1 VKRLSLAVVLAVL
14 ALSGARADEPVSFCV
29 DPDWAPF
36 EIVNERGEHEG
47 IAADL
52 LRLVAARSG
61 VSLRLVRTRDWDDS
75 VAAVEDGRCEF
86 LDFLNDT
93 PKRRETL
100 IFTDPVFT
108 DANVIVAREEH
119 SYIDDLNALDG
130 ETIVLPR
137 GTSIEERV
145 RRDFPDLRVLTVE
158 SEEETFALVAERK
171 ADLTIRSMAV
181 AVYTIKKDGWFNL
194 KIAGQIPEYKN
205 RLRIG
210 VRKDN
215 VALRDTLNR
224 GVAALSPAEIREIAN
239 RHTAINVQSGTD
251 YRVVRNVIIFFS
263 LLLVTNLLWAVKLK
277 RVNERLR
284 VLAETDHLTGLANR
298 AKLSERIHDEL
309 ENARRYGTSLAAIL
323 LDLDHFKAVNDDFG
337 HLAGD
342 RILVA
347 VSRAVSS
354 SLNGGET
361 VGRWGG
367 EEYLILCPGLDA
379 EGARALAERVREGVL
394 AQTYEIGRP
403 QSVSAGV
410 GVYSAGD
417 DAGALIAR
425 ADQALYEAKAA
436 GRNRVRVG

>member
-1 VKRLSLAVVLAVL
+1 VKRLSLAAALTILV
-14 ALSGARADEPVSFCV
+14 LSGARADEPVSFCV
-29 DPDWAPF
+29 DPDWPPF
-36 EIVNERGEHEG
+36 EMINERGEHEG
-47 IAADL
+47 VAADL

-61 VSLRLVRTRDWDDS
+61 VPLRLVRTRDWDDS

-93 PKRRETL
+93 PKRREKL
-100 IFTDPVFT
+100 IFTDPVFS
-108 DANVIVAREEH
+108 DANVIITREEH
-119 SYIDDLNALDG
+119 PYVDDVSALDG
-130 ETIVLPR
+130 ETIALPR

-145 RRDFPDLRVLTVE
+145 RRDFPGLRVLTVE
-158 SEEETFALVAERK
+158 SEEETFAVVSERK
-171 ADLTIRSMAV
+171 ADLTIRSMTV

-194 KIAGQIPEYKN
+194 KIAGQIPDYKN

-215 VALRDTLNR
+215 VVLRDALNR
-224 GVAALSPAEIREIAN
+224 GVATLSPAEVREIAN

-298 AKLSERIHDEL
+298 AKLSERIHGEL
-309 ENARRYGTSLAAIL
+309 ERAERHGTSFAVIL
-323 LDLDHFKAVNDDFG
+323 LDLDHFKTVNDDFG

-347 VSRAVSS
+347 VSRVVSS
-354 SLNGGET
+354 SLNDGET

-367 EEYLILCPGLDA
+367 EEFLILCPGLDA
-379 EGARALAERVREGVL
+379 AGARALAERVREGVL
-394 AQTYEIGRP
+394 AQTYEIART

-410 GVYSAGD
+410 AVHSAGD
-417 DAGALIAR
+417 AADALIAR